1 MSKDVFRLAAFSA
14 LLLAGSC
21 AAPGP
26 DNNAVTTVDP
36 DRLHPITVQPD
47 YRVAKVSY
55 LGGGSLAPE
64 DSAKL
69 DRVVQ
74 DYLGRGDGSLSVSV
88 PAGRSGRTMYR
99 CSAVLS
105 QTRTS
110 TSSDNTVPNSRSTP
124 RGSMTARDR

>member
-64 DSAKL
+64 DSAKWAA
-69 DRVVQ
+69 DFDSFASPKSSTFAYPSARIMMF
-74 DYLGRGDGSLSVSV
+74 
-88 PAGRSGRTMYR
+88 SGLM
-99 CSAVLS
+99 
-105 QTRTS
+105 
-110 TSSDNTVPNSRSTP
+110 SR
-124 RGSMTARDR
+124 